1 MVCII
6 LDRLTNYFAQ
16 FQPIWELGWW
26 HRPQTR
32 NRLLS
37 RKYPWIY
44 THAWRWRMWRYSSS
58 TRYFVSLKLMFP
70 PTKHIHTH
78 AHTHSNNKN
87 SNNNNNLVN
96 KESVACFIWTYW
108 RLFRTLRNTLATA
121 GLHPLFEKSN
131 SCVLWLSDFKL
142 LTLVF
147 TSWPTLHHLPLP
159 ISGSLIFN
167 LNAIVKRAFQKFIL
181 SEELLWFLNIYIL
194 SGLWFWFISI
204 YDRIQG
210 FQQAT

>member
-1 MVCII
+1 MFHLYYPREWDFAEEKSRIHHFFFSNNKLYLVCII

-70 PTKHIHTH
+70 PTKHTHTH

-87 SNNNNNLVN
+87 SNNNNNNNLVN
-96 KESVACFIWTYW
+96 KESDCGMFYMNILKIIQDIAKYVGN
-108 RLFRTLRNTLATA
+108 RR
-121 GLHPLFEKSN
+121 P
-131 SCVLWLSDFKL
+131 
-142 LTLVF
+142 
-147 TSWPTLHHLPLP
+147 TS
-159 ISGSLIFN
+159 
-167 LNAIVKRAFQKFIL
+167 AFW
-181 SEELLWFLNIYIL
+181 E
-194 SGLWFWFISI
+194 
-204 YDRIQG
+204 
-210 FQQAT
+210 T